1 MMKAIRTAIMR
12 RFHLV
17 DQLEHERQLLDFGTF
32 LLKHRDRTNIAP
44 LTTTDLQRWRKFRE
58 A

>member
-17 DQLEHERQLLDFGTF
+17 DQLEHERQLLDFAGF
-32 LLKHRDRTNIAP
+32 ILKHRERTNIAP
-44 LTTTDLQRWRKFRE
+44 LDENDIRRWRRFRE
-58 A
+58 L